1 MTRHRGSRVTL
12 GYRIHA
18 AALPLTTV
26 TLRTGARSFVMT
38 TDGMLTQIGEDT
50 RRVMGTRRFQEG
62 LVAARSAD
70 PAKLIRAAG
79 RILKAWQGREERRDD
94 VAVIAFRPNDVG

>member
-1 MTRHRGSRVTL
+1 
-12 GYRIHA
+12 
-18 AALPLTTV
+18 
-26 TLRTGARSFVMT
+26 MT
-38 TDGMLTQIGEDT
+38 TDGMLTQIGEET

-62 LVAARSAD
+62 LAAAGSAD

-94 VAVIAFRPNDVG
+94 VSVIAFRPSDVG

>member
-12 GYRIHA
+12 GYRVHA

-26 TLRTGARSFVMT
+26 TLLTSARSFVMT

-62 LVAARSAD
+62 LAAAKSAD
-70 PAKLIRAAG
+70 KLIR
-79 RILKAWQGREERRDD
+79 RSERQGREERRDD